1 MDDKTQSALDTQ
13 VGGSHYKGFKIQPV
27 EFIHQNGIGYMAG
40 NVIKYVSRYKE
51 KNGVEDLKK
60 ARHYIDMMIEFEQG
74 AEEKPVKPVAFSL
87 AAHHH
92 AQTAE

>member
-1 MDDKTQSALDTQ
+1 MNNQPQSALDTQ
-13 VGGSHYKGFKIQPV
+13 VGGSHYKDFKIQPV

-51 KNGVEDLKK
+51 KNGIEDLKK
-60 ARHYIDMMIEFEQG
+60 AQHYIDMMIEFEQK
-74 AEEKPVKPVAFSL
+74 AEKKPVALSL

>member
-1 MDDKTQSALDTQ
+1 MNDKPQSALDTQ
-13 VGGSHYKGFKIQPV
+13 VGGSHYKCFKIQPV

-51 KNGVEDLKK
+51 KNGIEDLKK

-74 AEEKPVKPVAFSL
+74 AEKKPVKPVASSL
-87 AAHHH
+87 EVDNHN
-92 AQTAE
+92 